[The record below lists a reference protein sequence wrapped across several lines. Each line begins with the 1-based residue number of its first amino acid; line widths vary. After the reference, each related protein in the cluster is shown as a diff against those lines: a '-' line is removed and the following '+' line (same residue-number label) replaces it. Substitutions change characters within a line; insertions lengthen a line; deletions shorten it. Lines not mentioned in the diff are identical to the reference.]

1 MTPCCPVVELRHYT
15 LHSGMRDQLI
25 ELFEREFVES
35 QEKVGM
41 RIIGT
46 FRDLEHPDRFVWLR
60 GFQDMTSRAVQ
71 LQQFYGGPIW
81 KAHRDAANVTMIDS
95 DNVLLLKTITP
106 QSGFNL
112 AGVSRAARDRTQT
125 NTGVIVAS
133 IYHLSGE
140 AEEFAKWFDQD
151 VAPRLRETNI
161 PILAAFVTE
170 HHPNTFPAL
179 PVREDANVF
188 VWFTRL
194 ADRAEYDRSI
204 LEKEVLL
211 KVSERI
217 KATPEVLLLAPTDR
231 SLLRA

>member
-1 MTPCCPVVELRHYT
+1 MELRQYT

-35 QEKVGM
+35 QEEVGM

-46 FRDLEHPDRFVWLR
+46 FRDLENPDRFVWLR

-95 DNVLLLKTITP
+95 DNVLLLRPITT

-112 AGVSRAARDRTQT
+112 AGIARAARDSKQT
-125 NTGVIVAS
+125 NTGIIVAT
-133 IYHLSGE
+133 IYHLSGD
-140 AEEFAKWFDQD
+140 AEEFGKWFNQD
-151 VAPRLRETNI
+151 VAPRLQETDI
-161 PILAAFVTE
+161 PILGAFVTE

-179 PVREDANVF
+179 PVREDATVF

-194 ADRAEYDRSI
+194 ADRAEYDRSM
-204 LEKEVLL
+204 LEEVSL
-211 KVSERI
+211 KISDRI
-217 KATPEVLLLAPTDR
+217 KANPEVLFLAPTAR